1 MKSMWAF
8 LVGLGTGASL
18 ALFFAPQSGRKTQ
31 RFVSQKAQRGL
42 DQMAATGKQVATQV
56 KNWADKTKEDLVG
69 AVEEYQKKA

>member
-18 ALFFAPQSGRKTQ
+18 ALLFAPQSGRKTQ
-31 RFVSQKAQRGL
+31 RFVSQKAQKGL

-56 KNWADKTKEDLVG
+56 KDWADKTKEDLVG
-69 AVEEYQKKA
+69 AVEQYQKKA